1 MHRRIRDYW
10 RRLTASWQQAGPR
23 AALTGA
29 DRDLIARIRARNLTY
44 LTDHKLTSLVTTVR
58 TLEENRVPGIFL
70 ETGCALGGSAILIA
84 SLKSPGRPFLI
95 YDVFEMIPPPSS
107 EDTPDVHQRYRA
119 IVEGKSQGIGG
130 DQYYGYMED
139 LYGIVQSN
147 LKDFGIDCQGRT
159 VTLIKGR
166 IEDTMI
172 IDQPVALAH
181 VDVDWYQP
189 VLTSLQRVS
198 PNLVVG
204 GSIILD
210 DYHDWDG
217 CRKAADEFL
226 RGVVGQFDLDDT
238 AGSMKLTRLRNP
250 APGGRPR
257 L

>member
-1 MHRRIRDYW
+1 MRRRIRDYW
-10 RRLTASWQQAGPR
+10 RRLTSSRDQARLGGT
-23 AALTGA
+23 LTA
-29 DRDLIARIRARNLTY
+29 DDRDLIARIRGRNLTY
-44 LTDHKLTSLVTTVR
+44 LTDHKLASLVTTVR
-58 TLEENRVPGIFL
+58 SLEGNRVPGIFL

-84 SLKSPGRPFLI
+84 SLKSAGRPFRV
-95 YDVFEMIPPPSS
+95 YDVFEMIPPPTK

-119 IVEGKSQGIGG
+119 IVEGKSRGIGG
-130 DQYYGYMED
+130 DQYYGYMKD

-147 LKDFGIDCQGRT
+147 LKDFGIDCEARA
-159 VTLIKGR
+159 VALIKGR
-166 IEDTMI
+166 IEATMI
-172 IDQPVALAH
+172 IDEPVALAH

-189 VLTSLQRVS
+189 VMTCLQRVS
-198 PNLVVG
+198 PSLVVG

-217 CRKAADEFL
+217 CRKATDEFL

-250 APGGRPR
+250 AAGGGLR

>member
-1 MHRRIRDYW
+1 MRRRISDYW
-10 RRLTASWQQAGPR
+10 RRLTASWQQAGSR
-23 AALTGA
+23 TALTVA
-29 DRDLIARIRARNLTY
+29 DHDLIARIRARNLTY
-44 LTDHKLTSLVTTVR
+44 LTDQKLTSLVTTVR
-58 TLEENRVPGIFL
+58 TLEEKRVPGIFL

-119 IVEGKSQGIGG
+119 IVEGQAKGIGG

-139 LYGIVQSN
+139 LYGIVQGN
-147 LKDFGIDCQGRT
+147 LKDFGIDCQNRT

-166 IEDTMI
+166 IEDTMS
-172 IDQPVALAH
+172 IDRPVALAH

-189 VLTSLQRVS
+189 VMTSLQRVT

-210 DYHDWDG
+210 DYLDWGG

-226 RGVVGQFDLDDT
+226 RGAVGQFELDDR
-238 AGSMKLTRLRNP
+238 AGSLKLTRLRNP
-250 APGGRPR
+250 ASASHP
-257 L
+257 